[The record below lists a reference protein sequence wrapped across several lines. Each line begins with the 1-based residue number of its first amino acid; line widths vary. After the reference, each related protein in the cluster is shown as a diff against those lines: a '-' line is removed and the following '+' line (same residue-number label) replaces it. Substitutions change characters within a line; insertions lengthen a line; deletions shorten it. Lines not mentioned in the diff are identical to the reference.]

1 VFVTGDPR
9 FLRQAVL
16 GKEGDSNTVFGASLN
31 VQNGRHPNMPWCEME
46 LEELKELQLAL
57 NVKQQ
62 DIREW
67 SKSYPQPDC
76 IELERYIFPVLHVT
90 LGLANRLLK
99 TQLIMPT

>member
-1 VFVTGDPR
+1 VFVTGDPLSTPSSTR
-9 FLRQAVL
+9 
-16 GKEGDSNTVFGASLN
+16 EGGNGQHTVFGASLN

-57 NVKQQ
+57 NAKQQ